1 MSRVQETVPSCETKS
16 SHDLP
21 DCNVVSQWFDGDHS
35 ADAERIR
42 NDRADAY
49 TVYMS
54 SPSSKG
60 AL

>member
-1 MSRVQETVPSCETKS
+1 MSDTQAVQS
-16 SHDLP
+16 SDATAVLDLP
-21 DCNVVSQWFDGDHS
+21 DCTVIGEWFDEDHS
-35 ADAERIR
+35 SDAERIR

-54 SPSSKG
+54 NPSSKG